1 MDCHVSKI
9 PQLLPADAEAV
20 FVITGA
26 NRGIGL
32 EQVRQFIEKT
42 KVHIVCTVRK
52 SSKIDHLKSFAQQGH
67 SKQFSIVEMD
77 TSDEASIQVR
87 YRPVDPQTAAAKKYL
102 QLATLTGISTS
113 LQAAAEQVSKAHPQG
128 IDMLL
133 NNAGKQE
140 SVTRAIET

>member
-9 PQLLPADAEAV
+9 PQLLPTDKEAV

-42 KVHIVCTVRK
+42 KVHVVCTVRK
-52 SSKIDHLKSFAQQGH
+52 TSNIEHLKSFAKQGH

-77 TSDEASIQVR
+77 TSDEGSIQVAR
-87 YRPVDPQTAAAKKYL
+87 QSRRLSSQYAIICVH
-102 QLATLTGISTS
+102 QLCNCKQS
-113 LQAAAEQVSKAHPQG
+113 L
-128 IDMLL
+128 
-133 NNAGKQE
+133 
-140 SVTRAIET
+140 